1 LLDDEQNSAHEK
13 SWRMF
18 ARQQENTISK
28 REAAKKK
35 AAGPGTAG
43 PAGELL
49 ERLEVAFVR
58 R

>member
-49 ERLEVAFVR
+49 ERLEAAFVR

>member
-13 SWRMF
+13 NMGMCT
-18 ARQQENTISK
+18 RQQESTISK

-49 ERLEVAFVR
+49 ERLEAAFVR

>member
-1 LLDDEQNSAHEK
+1 LFDGEQNPAHERAWGCFLANK
-13 SWRMF
+13 KTPF
-18 ARQQENTISK
+18 SK

-35 AAGPGTAG
+35 TAGPGTAG

-49 ERLEVAFVR
+49 ERLEAAFVR

>member
-1 LLDDEQNSAHEK
+1 
-13 SWRMF
+13 MF

-49 ERLEVAFVR
+49 ERPEAAFVR

>member
-18 ARQQENTISK
+18 THQQENTNSE
-28 REAAKKK
+28 REAGKKK
-35 AAGPGTAG
+35 AAGPGKSG

-49 ERLEVAFVR
+49 ERLEAAFVR

>member
-1 LLDDEQNSAHEK
+1 LLDDEQNSAYEK
-13 SWRMF
+13 SLGMSS
-18 ARQQENTISK
+18 RQQKNTISK
-28 REAAKKK
+28 REPAKKK

-49 ERLEVAFVR
+49 ERQEAAFVR

>member
-1 LLDDEQNSAHEK
+1 LLDDEQHFAREK
-13 SWRMF
+13 SFGTF
-18 ARQQENTISK
+18 AGQQENTISK

-35 AAGPGTAG
+35 AAGPDTAG

-49 ERLEVAFVR
+49 EHLKAAFVR

>member
-13 SWRMF
+13 SLGMSS
-18 ARQQENTISK
+18 RQQENTISK

-49 ERLEVAFVR
+49 ERLEAAFVR

>member
-1 LLDDEQNSAHEK
+1 MTNRIPRTKRAG
-13 SWRMF
+13 MV
-18 ARQQENTISK
+18 ARQQEDTISK

-49 ERLEVAFVR
+49 ERQEAAFVR

>member
-1 LLDDEQNSAHEK
+1 MVAG
-13 SWRMF
+13 
-18 ARQQENTISK
+18 QQENTISK

-35 AAGPGTAG
+35 VAGPGTTG

-49 ERLEVAFVR
+49 ERLEATFVR

>member
-1 LLDDEQNSAHEK
+1 LLDDEQNSAHE
-13 SWRMF
+13 RAGMV
-18 ARQQENTISK
+18 ARPQENTISK

-49 ERLEVAFVR
+49 ERLEAAFVR

>member
-1 LLDDEQNSAHEK
+1 
-13 SWRMF
+13 MV
-18 ARQQENTISK
+18 ARQQEDTISK

-49 ERLEVAFVR
+49 EPQEAAFVR

>member
-1 LLDDEQNSAHEK
+1 MTNGIPRTKRA
-13 SWRMF
+13 WGMF

-35 AAGPGTAG
+35 AAGPDTAG

-49 ERLEVAFVR
+49 ERLEAAFVR